1 MTLDVLKISAFCD
14 GNQGGNP
21 AGVWI
26 GDSLPEAAEMQRIA
40 HEVGFSE
47 TVFACP
53 QDDGWRVRYFAP
65 ESEVAFFGFSI
76 AVRKCQCTINGVLGN
91 G

>member
-26 GDSLPEAAEMQRIA
+26 GDNLPEAAEMQRIA
-40 HEVGFSE
+40 HEVGLYDSSPFS
-47 TVFACP
+47 TTGP
-53 QDDGWRVRYFAP
+53 
-65 ESEVAFFGFSI
+65 
-76 AVRKCQCTINGVLGN
+76 T
-91 G
+91 